1 MAREGSHVD
10 DANRLNRIR
19 RMLGSGGF
27 GALCLSPGDDMRYAV
42 GFTPP
47 YDERLDFL
55 IVGEAGAALVVPGV
69 NATEARTRLA
79 EAGVEVLEWA
89 DDQGPQAALRHALR
103 VATGGGR
110 VGAVLVS
117 DDARYDH
124 ARRLVDVLQPE
135 RVDLASQVMRGLRLI
150 KDEDEIRRLRI
161 SAGLADQAMEAGFR
175 AIRRGMTEV
184 ELSDAIRAA
193 FVEAGADQASFM
205 MAAYGPGAAEPHHH
219 PGNARIAEGPITL
232 DIGCRGAGYA
242 SDMTRMAY
250 VGTPDDEFL
259 KVHEVVYQARMAG
272 ERAAQI
278 GAPCSAVDRAAR
290 TVIEE
295 AGYGQYFVHRT
306 GHGIGVSTHEP
317 PSMMA
322 GDETLLEPGM
332 AFSIEPGIYL
342 PGRFGVRIED
352 VAVMHAD
359 GPEILSHLSQQPRV
373 VAG

>member
-1 MAREGSHVD
+1 MAGEGLQLD
-10 DANRLNRIR
+10 DTNRLDRIR
-19 RMLGSGGF
+19 RALAAEGF
-27 GALCLSPGDDMRYAV
+27 AAVCLCPGDDTRYAV

-55 IVGEAGAALVVPGV
+55 SVGEAGAALVVPGV

-79 EAGVEVLEWA
+79 AAGVEVLDWA
-89 DDQGPQAALRHALR
+89 DDEGPQAALRHALG
-103 VATGGGR
+103 VATGSETA
-110 VGAVLVS
+110 GAVLVS

-124 ARRLVDVLQPE
+124 ARRLAEVLQPK
-135 RVDLASQVMRGLRLI
+135 RVELASRVMRGLRLI
-150 KDEDEIRRLRI
+150 KDADEIRRLRI

-175 AIRRGMTEV
+175 AIRRGMTET
-184 ELSDAIRAA
+184 ELSDAIRTA

-219 PGNARIAEGPITL
+219 PGSARIADGPITL

-259 KVHEVVYQARMAG
+259 KVHEIVYQARMAG

-290 TVIEE
+290 AVIEA
-295 AGYGQYFVHRT
+295 AGYGPYFVHRT

-322 GDETLLEPGM
+322 GDETPLAPGM

>member
-1 MAREGSHVD
+1 MAGEGSHVD

-19 RMLGSGGF
+19 RTLDSEGF
-27 GALCLSPGDDMRYAV
+27 AALCLSPGDDMRYAL

-69 NATEARTRLA
+69 NATAARTRLA
-79 EAGVEVLEWA
+79 EAGVEVLDWA
-89 DDQGPQAALRHALR
+89 DDQGPQTALRQALR
-103 VATGGGR
+103 VATGGDKA
-110 VGAVLVS
+110 GAVLVS

-124 ARRLVDVLQPE
+124 ARRLAEVLQPE
-135 RVDLASQVMRGLRLI
+135 RVDLASRVMRGLRLI
-150 KDEDEIRRLRI
+150 KDDDEMRRLRI
-161 SAGLADQAMEAGFR
+161 SAGIADQAMEAGFR
-175 AIRRGMTEV
+175 AIRRGMTET

-219 PGNARIAEGPITL
+219 PGSARIAEGPITL

-259 KVHEVVYQARMAG
+259 KVHEIVYQARLAG
-272 ERAAQI
+272 ERAAKV
-278 GAPCSAVDRAAR
+278 GSPCSAVDRAAR
-290 TVIEE
+290 GVIEE

-322 GDETLLEPGM
+322 GDETPLAPGM

-359 GPEILSHLSQQPRV
+359 GPEILSHLSRQPRV
-373 VAG
+373 VEG